1 VGDNPAPAEAAP
13 ELKCF
18 CGSSAAMVSHS
29 HRLSCPDCGSF
40 LDIPSLSGWRYGDD
54 YPKARNHFDGTI
66 GELKTR
72 TMMGW
77 LRRAGLNDFNR
88 MVVCEVG
95 FGGGFCLR
103 RLHTLARKAY
113 GVEIVE
119 SSINH
124 AHALG
129 IPRDHLLHFER
140 LPPIL
145 PDPVDLW
152 IFQDSFEHIP
162 DPGVFVDWAIANSSN
177 EARMMVVA
185 PCAGSWSDR
194 VFGRFWMHRVPE
206 HRFHWSIQG
215 LTRFFSLRNFVVT
228 TSFYPWKYI
237 SIKVVLS
244 HIFIMANLNTNELL
258 NYRSRCFLSK
268 VTVKFNIGE
277 FGLVFGRVS

>member
-1 VGDNPAPAEAAP
+1 
-13 ELKCF
+13 
-18 CGSSAAMVSHS
+18 MVSHS

-40 LDIPSLSGWRYGDD
+40 LDISFLSGWRYGDD
-54 YPKARNHFDGTI
+54 YPKRRNHFDGTV
-66 GELKTR
+66 GKLKTR

-77 LRRAGLNDFNR
+77 LRRAGLNDLSR

-119 SSINH
+119 SSIDY

-129 IPRDHLLHFER
+129 IPRDHLLHFEA
-140 LPPIL
+140 LPQIL
-145 PDPVDLW
+145 PEPVDVW

-162 DPGVFVDWAIANSSN
+162 DPGVFVDWAIANSTT

-194 VFGRFWMHRVPE
+194 VFGRFWPHRVPD

-215 LTRFFSLRNFVVT
+215 LTRFFTIRNCAVT
-228 TSFYPWKYI
+228 TSFYPWKYTSMEIVLRHI
-237 SIKVVLS
+237 SIL
-244 HIFIMANLNTNELL
+244 ANVEIDSLL
-258 NYRSRCFLSK
+258 NYTSGGLLSK
-268 VTVKFNIGE
+268 VTLKFNIGE
-277 FGLVFGRVS
+277 FGLVFRRVS